1 MKKNALLDQA
11 LSGSIPDSEMPPAL
25 HASIMQAV
33 RLAGPPEP
41 RVGKQ
46 AIPRWLLVPAVA
58 LLVCVVL
65 TWQFSSRPTTTGS
78 ALEHAGVA
86 LATSRE
92 MARTVPVTA
101 LAPLTQEW
109 QRLNQDLDNTT
120 QFLLAA
126 LP

>member
-1 MKKNALLDQA
+1 MKKNAILDEA
-11 LSGSIPDSEMPPAL
+11 LRGSVPASEMPPAL
-25 HASIMQAV
+25 HASIMDAV
-33 RLAGPPEP
+33 RLAGPPAP
-41 RVGKQ
+41 PMRKQ
-46 AIPRWLLVPAVA
+46 SIARWLLAPAVA
-58 LLVCVVL
+58 LLVCAV
-65 TWQFSSRPTTTGS
+65 WAWHFGSRPAAPHIAFERAGS
-78 ALEHAGVA
+78 A

-92 MARTVPVTA
+92 MARAVPGAA